1 MGYLYEDLSQ
11 KIIGLAIDIHK
22 ELGPGLLESTY
33 QQCMAH
39 ELAMNEIPYK
49 KECPLPVNYKGIRID
64 AGYRIDFL
72 VDDKIIIELKSV
84 ELIVPVHRA
93 QILTYLKLSNKKLG
107 LLINFNVSK
116 LIDGIDRIILE
127 KSQRPLRSLR

>member
-1 MGYLYEDLSQ
+1 
-11 KIIGLAIDIHK
+11 
-22 ELGPGLLESTY
+22 
-33 QQCMAH
+33 MAH